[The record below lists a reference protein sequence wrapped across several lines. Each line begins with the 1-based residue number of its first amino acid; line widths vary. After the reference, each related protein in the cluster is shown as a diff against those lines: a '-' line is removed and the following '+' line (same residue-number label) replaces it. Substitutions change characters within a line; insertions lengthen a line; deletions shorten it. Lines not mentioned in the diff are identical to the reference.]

1 MLLMFMA
8 VAAPAANL
16 RQTINFNREWS
27 FQLGDVAGA
36 EAVTFADANWENVG
50 LPHSFSLPYFAAN
63 DKFYVGY
70 GWYRKHFDVP
80 AAWKDRRVNLEF
92 DGVFQVA
99 EVFVNGQRI
108 GAHQGGYTGFSF
120 DITDAVKPG
129 DNVVA
134 VRVNNLWDARLAPR
148 AGEHVFSG
156 GIYRDARLV
165 VTAPVHVAWYG
176 TCVTTPVVSKESGTV
191 NVKTEVV
198 NASGA
203 AKSATV
209 KTLVLDANEKIV
221 AQMESTQTIAAGAT
235 NVFGQTSSPMANPK
249 LWSPE
254 HPNLYTVKTLVLA
267 DGQPV
272 DDYTSPLG
280 FRWFKFT
287 ADQGFFLNG
296 EHYYFKGANVHQDH
310 AGWGDAVADRG
321 FYRDVKLVKD
331 AGFDF
336 IRGSHYPHAPAF
348 ASACDELG
356 MLFWSENCFWGT
368 GGFKGDGYWNCS
380 AYPVKADD
388 EAGFEASVK
397 ASLRDM
403 IRIQRN
409 HPSIIVWSMCN
420 EPFFSDNTVMPKVRG
435 FLKDLVAYSHELD
448 PTRPAAIGG
457 CQRGEIDKLGDIAGY
472 NGDGARL
479 PEYQNPGVASVVSE
493 YGSTIADR
501 PGKYE
506 PGWGEL
512 PGTPGADKN
521 KIGSWRL
528 PWRSGESIWC
538 AFDHGSIAGRNF
550 GAMGLVDYFRLP
562 KRAWYW
568 YRNENL
574 HIPPPAWPR
583 SGVPAAL
590 KLTADKT
597 TLNSVDG
604 TDDAQIIVTVLNQDG
619 TPVNNCPPVTLA
631 IESGPGEFPTGR
643 SITFAAD
650 SDIAIRDGQ
659 AAMEFRSYHAGKT
672 MIRVTS
678 PGLKDATIQ
687 IVSHGEPKF
696 IAGKTPVVQ
705 PRPYVRFT
713 GTAANAMVTLGTAN
727 PTCASSEA
735 PGHSGRFANDANAAT
750 FWQAAA
756 GDTTAWLRVDLERI
770 VTVSKTKLTFPTE
783 GSWRYKI
790 EISADGES
798 NWQMVSDQNQNAG
811 SAKVQPQ
818 TAMNGARGRFLRVT
832 ITGAPSGQAPALSEV
847 EVQGRLLD

>member
-1 MLLMFMA
+1 MTVHWAATTRRVGWRVALLLMFMA

-272 DDYTSPLG
+272 DD
-280 FRWFKFT
+280 
-287 ADQGFFLNG
+287 
-296 EHYYFKGANVHQDH
+296 
-310 AGWGDAVADRG
+310 
-321 FYRDVKLVKD
+321 
-331 AGFDF
+331 
-336 IRGSHYPHAPAF
+336 
-348 ASACDELG
+348 
-356 MLFWSENCFWGT
+356 
-368 GGFKGDGYWNCS
+368 
-380 AYPVKADD
+380 
-388 EAGFEASVK
+388 
-397 ASLRDM
+397 
-403 IRIQRN
+403 
-409 HPSIIVWSMCN
+409 
-420 EPFFSDNTVMPKVRG
+420 
-435 FLKDLVAYSHELD
+435 
-448 PTRPAAIGG
+448 
-457 CQRGEIDKLGDIAGY
+457 
-472 NGDGARL
+472 
-479 PEYQNPGVASVVSE
+479 
-493 YGSTIADR
+493 
-501 PGKYE
+501 
-506 PGWGEL
+506 
-512 PGTPGADKN
+512 
-521 KIGSWRL
+521 
-528 PWRSGESIWC
+528 
-538 AFDHGSIAGRNF
+538 
-550 GAMGLVDYFRLP
+550 
-562 KRAWYW
+562 
-568 YRNENL
+568 
-574 HIPPPAWPR
+574 
-583 SGVPAAL
+583 
-590 KLTADKT
+590 
-597 TLNSVDG
+597 
-604 TDDAQIIVTVLNQDG
+604 
-619 TPVNNCPPVTLA
+619 
-631 IESGPGEFPTGR
+631 
-643 SITFAAD
+643 
-650 SDIAIRDGQ
+650 
-659 AAMEFRSYHAGKT
+659 
-672 MIRVTS
+672 
-678 PGLKDATIQ
+678 
-687 IVSHGEPKF
+687 
-696 IAGKTPVVQ
+696 
-705 PRPYVRFT
+705 
-713 GTAANAMVTLGTAN
+713 
-727 PTCASSEA
+727 
-735 PGHSGRFANDANAAT
+735 
-750 FWQAAA
+750 
-756 GDTTAWLRVDLERI
+756 
-770 VTVSKTKLTFPTE
+770 
-783 GSWRYKI
+783 
-790 EISADGES
+790 
-798 NWQMVSDQNQNAG
+798 
-811 SAKVQPQ
+811 
-818 TAMNGARGRFLRVT
+818 
-832 ITGAPSGQAPALSEV
+832 
-847 EVQGRLLD
+847 